1 MNHNSPTLSQ
11 SIAVGH
17 ATVTLFNVG
26 DGQLD
31 LARFLD
37 LPPGADRAAYA
48 TDFAQP
54 AIAPT
59 QCIHISLPTITVLVD
74 AGRYDFAADS
84 PFALPNYQPP
94 ASLRE
99 QMQTAGIDPALVQH
113 VVITHA
119 HDDHFN
125 ALTDGDGEH
134 RELSFPAARVYLGSA
149 DWEKPDLQAERADG
163 HSVISQTLGAV
174 WERGLL
180 QPVDGD
186 LALGEGVTILAAP
199 GETPGHQIV
208 RIASAGEVLYCVGD
222 LYHHPVEAEQPAWTV
237 SWSDR
242 ETNLAS
248 REKLAAQALQED
260 ARIIATHIT
269 GVGRLAETATG
280 VKWVSIV
287 A

>member
-1 MNHNSPTLSQ
+1 MNHDSSTLPQ
-11 SIAVGH
+11 TITVGH
-17 ATVTLFNVG
+17 ATVTVFNVG
-26 DGQLD
+26 DSQLD

-37 LPPGADRAAYA
+37 LPPGANREDYA
-48 TDFAQP
+48 DDFAQP
-54 AIAPT
+54 AIAPI

-74 AGRYDFAADS
+74 AGRYDFGADS
-84 PFALPNYQPP
+84 PFAIPDYQPP

-99 QMQTAGIDPALVQH
+99 QMQAAGIDPNLIQH

-119 HDDHFN
+119 HGDHFN
-125 ALTDGDGEH
+125 DLTDGDGTH
-134 RELSFPAARVYLGSA
+134 QQLGFPTAHVYLGRG
-149 DWEKPDLQAERADG
+149 DWEKPDLQAERAD
-163 HSVISQTLGAV
+163 SQSMISQTLGTV
-174 WERGLL
+174 WEHGLL

-186 LALGEGVTILAAP
+186 LVLGEGVTILAAP

-208 RIASAGEVLYCVGD
+208 RVASAGEVLYCVGD

-248 REKLAAQALQED
+248 RAKLAAQALQEE
-260 ARIIATHIT
+260 ARIIATHIA
-269 GVGRLAETATG
+269 GVGRLTKTATG
-280 VKWVSIV
+280 VKWVGIV